1 MSLFSAF
8 TPLAG
13 GALDTY
19 KYKSES
25 PFDLDAGLD
34 FTRVVRTVTP
44 LPFPPVIGW
53 IEGIAPLHNNLE
65 FAIMRGKLPYGPMA
79 LNNGTVQGSPAPM
92 VFPNIMGSLM
102 KVSG

>member
-13 GALDTY
+13 GALNTY
-19 KYKSES
+19 QYKSES

-34 FTRVVRTVTP
+34 YTRESNTFSP
-44 LPFPPVIGW
+44 MPFPVVLGW
-53 IEGIAPLHNNLE
+53 VEGFAPLHNNLE
-65 FAIMRGKLPYGPMA
+65 WSIMLGKLPYGPWQGQQSA
-79 LNNGTVQGSPAPM
+79 PVQM
-92 VFPNIMGSLM
+92 VFPNIMGSLV